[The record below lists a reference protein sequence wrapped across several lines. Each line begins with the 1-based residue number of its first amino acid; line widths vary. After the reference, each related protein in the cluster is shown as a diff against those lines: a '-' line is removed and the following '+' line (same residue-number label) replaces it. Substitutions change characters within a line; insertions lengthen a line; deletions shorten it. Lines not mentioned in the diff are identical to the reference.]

1 MAEGDAERAPG
12 DAGDADDARGGYD
25 IAILLPIGDG
35 PTVASARG
43 PDEIVSLPCVA
54 VDGELDTSSII
65 GAITRF
71 LGDGHPPPL
80 RIVSLTTPGSRPGL
94 ALVEVEPLMEPG
106 DTQVPPPDGLTWREL
121 TPALVTSAEP
131 PVARPYL
138 GRWLAELAGTAGGP
152 DRPPWSRPGWM
163 PRASA
168 WMADRLA
175 NIGCPLVDVPQ
186 IHALWG
192 LSNVIRGETADGTFY
207 LKGCS
212 PVFPTESAITR
223 ILAASDPER
232 LPRVVAVN
240 EAENW
245 LLMGDLGKSFVGD
258 APVAR
263 WPEGLATHAAIQRRW
278 LGRTDDAAAAGFE
291 RRGLAALALQ
301 IPRLPELSL
310 LTPMKPESR
319 RRLVAAIPRLVE
331 TCEQLAAI
339 GPPEAIVHGDLHP
352 WNVAD
357 VDGRS
362 IVFDWSDSCIG
373 HPFLDLVTYIGRTRD
388 VAARRA
394 CVDAY
399 LAAWS
404 DVLEPDELEEAVR
417 LALPLGALHQVET
430 YRRIVAGVAEDD
442 LWDMAEAGPAYA
454 EQALAWLDGGLAAEF
469 EVHD

>member
-1 MAEGDAERAPG
+1 MAEGGAERAP
-12 DAGDADDARGGYD
+12 DEARGGYD
-25 IAILLPIGDG
+25 IAMLLPLGDG
-35 PTVASARG
+35 PTVASDRG
-43 PDEIVSLPCVA
+43 LADIVSLPRVA
-54 VDGELDTSSII
+54 VDGEPDTSSII
-65 GAITRF
+65 GAIARI

-94 ALVEVEPLMEPG
+94 ALVEVEPLVERG
-106 DTQVPPPDGLTWREL
+106 ETRGPPPDGLTWRQL

-131 PVARPYL
+131 PLARPYL
-138 GRWLAELAGTAGGP
+138 GRWLAELDGTAPGP
-152 DRPPWSRPGWM
+152 GRPPWSRSGWLA
-163 PRASA
+163 RASA

-175 NIGCPLVDVPQ
+175 DIGSPLVAAPQ

-192 LSNVIRGETADGTFY
+192 LSNVIRGETADGSFY

-223 ILAASDPER
+223 VLAESDPER

-245 LLMGDLGKSFVGD
+245 LLLGDLGKSFVGD

-263 WPEGLATHAAIQRRW
+263 WPDGLAAHAAIQRRW
-278 LGRTDDAAAAGFE
+278 LGRTDELATAGFE
-291 RRGLAALALQ
+291 RRGLAALASQ

-310 LTPMKPESR
+310 LAPLKPESR
-319 RRLVAAIPRLVE
+319 QRLEAAIPRLVE
-331 TCEQLAAI
+331 ACERLTTI
-339 GPPEAIVHGDLHP
+339 GPPETIVHGDLHP

-373 HPFLDLVTYIGRTRD
+373 HPFLDLATYVGRTRD
-388 VAARRA
+388 VAMRRA

-404 DVLEPDELEEAVR
+404 GVLQPDEAEEAVT
-417 LALPLGALHQVET
+417 LGLPLGALHQVES

-442 LWDMAEAGPAYA
+442 LWDMAEAAPHYA
-454 EQALAWLDGGLAAEF
+454 EQALAWLEGGLAAEF
-469 EVHD
+469 EVHE